1 LGLISPQFTICSIT
15 FTPFFTTPLLARS
28 VAVESVPP
36 PSPILRSS
44 LEWTS
49 GAGEFS
55 SRASCSQCSANAT
68 ISRDVAASLVPFP
81 PAPVPGT
88 WLFYTC
94 RTRPDPACVLGVLE
108 SSRFVLLVLFVY
120 WPQYLVLCAVSSSL
134 APPTR
139 GCCCCCCIGVAC
151 RRRLLVQMCQSTQPR
166 LNPQWGEKRFTVH
179 LTTHATPHL
188 QCHHAGKSHAH
199 SHTVTPQGGSELGRG
214 EFASP
219 DV

>member
-1 LGLISPQFTICSIT
+1 VVRGNFHPE
-15 FTPFFTTPLLARS
+15 LLA
-28 VAVESVPP
+28 VNAAQTP
-36 PSPILRSS
+36 PSAVTSRPLWFPSLQLRSRAPGS
-44 LEWTS
+44 S
-49 GAGEFS
+49 IPAGP
-55 SRASCSQCSANAT
+55 
-68 ISRDVAASLVPFP
+68 DP
-81 PAPVPGT
+81 
-88 WLFYTC
+88 
-94 RTRPDPACVLGVLE
+94 TRPDPACVLGVLE